1 MLKITF
7 AQGNSPLN
15 IAESRLH
22 IRHLLHDAL
31 TAVVYNV
38 DIMSAFAEQH
48 GFDFTKIQPRRLQ
61 QADGF
66 HARQLRK
73 IVFTVAVGQ
82 YARRLEQIDFIIK
95 EQRPAFQ
102 LRRAL
107 QIPLL
112 SRRLLP
118 RLECFRHENIA
129 RPKNFLKGLD
139 CNVTLYPILIVSPK
153 STLFNPKTEVFSGRT
168 VRVRPGAP
176 PKTVMKQK
184 ADKRGGVP
192 CFFCIIR

>member
-1 MLKITF
+1 MKGFGILFNPEIMTEGEVTYAEGMIAADIIGVYCGDWQRGRIFRKNLAGRVLKITF

-48 GFDFTKIQPRRLQ
+48 GFDFTKVQPRRLQ

-95 EQRPAFQ
+95 EQRP
-102 LRRAL
+102 
-107 QIPLL
+107 
-112 SRRLLP
+112 
-118 RLECFRHENIA
+118 
-129 RPKNFLKGLD
+129 
-139 CNVTLYPILIVSPK
+139 
-153 STLFNPKTEVFSGRT
+153 LFNSAELCKFLCCHGGSF
-168 VRVRPGAP
+168 
-176 PKTVMKQK
+176 
-184 ADKRGGVP
+184 RG
-192 CFFCIIR
+192 

>member
-1 MLKITF
+1 MKSEFKKIAIICASERELAPFLPLIENPTISERAMLRIHEGRLNGFEVAAVYCGDWQCGRIFRKNLAGRVFKITF

-15 IAESRLH
+15 IAKSRLH
-22 IRHLLHDAL
+22 IRHLPHDAL

-48 GFDFTKIQPRRLQ
+48 GFDFTKVQPRRLQ

-95 EQRPAFQ
+95 EQRP
-102 LRRAL
+102 
-107 QIPLL
+107 
-112 SRRLLP
+112 
-118 RLECFRHENIA
+118 
-129 RPKNFLKGLD
+129 
-139 CNVTLYPILIVSPK
+139 
-153 STLFNPKTEVFSGRT
+153 LFNSAELCKFLCCHGGSF
-168 VRVRPGAP
+168 
-176 PKTVMKQK
+176 
-184 ADKRGGVP
+184 RG
-192 CFFCIIR
+192 